1 MARWA
6 VTIPLILLTV
16 GPVAGQPLLQGSSSD
31 DWWFGWKYVR
41 SEVFQRWVDAYS
53 PDGPPVLVDA
63 ENMSTHDVLYL
74 PDRDVFVVCG
84 SPGVSVGPGR
94 VEVSAAA
101 DGFRES
107 TSLDVRGPA
116 VVDAWPDLVAAL
128 LDDTVCELRILRE
141 GQMPP
146 YEAIIR
152 KGDREIARETLD
164 MEDMPREVVEYAVYP
179 DRVVFRVLGRP
190 VPRTLAS
197 PPPSD
202 RVIVYTVT
210 FLPREGRILVSR
222 TVSRDPRLLRRLAQF
237 ASTYSPTVQVGVL
250 KTPSGTRPLYA
261 RFQPPWEDPLI
272 EAIDRAVLA
281 RCNSDE
287 TGLREVLR
295 EHPNVRLTEPRRRGS
310 GGNTVWAPLPPL
322 VPVRP
327 GRRGSRRLAAL
338 ALLALPLA
346 VAPASA
352 TTVTGGALGDY
363 ELLHECRER
372 ALQELTGGA
381 HVTVYVNPSGRSYTC
396 TYRPEDGSFVVGPS
410 PRLLPWDTVRGLR
423 LPDPAVILVGEY
435 LNSYLVYH
443 AGRTYLVAPV
453 TDLGPVVYVLE
464 GDSVRAYL
472 APEWVSTLVGRARW
486 ADVAFE
492 LSERGCTLRYY
503 LIRDGDVVEL
513 TVRIDFGA
521 ERPEFRARVVSDPR
535 AIKEIEE
542 RAERVERLSGRVG
555 GVVVHSL
562 EGTRPVLVTFELPED
577 HPLRRF
583 IDEGIDIATDP
594 VNTSM
599 SRLLS
604 WWFEWKRRFPN
615 VELLPDPS
623 DPTAGTVCAVLR
635 EPWLAIV
642 PDLLTAVCALPLDLA
657 LTTLEHR
664 LYDALEPRVE
674 PWTRDPLGRFL
685 AAVACYVPV
694 GLLEELLGRLLMPP
708 VVRSAVI
715 PVLSVVGLRIPEWNV
730 DEDVKEL
737 SERALY
743 CAVAPVV
750 DTVAMHRVVGLV
762 GSPVIAAF
770 TYALLDT
777 LWGCRDR
784 WLDVGYWLAFPVTIL
799 PPAIGESVFSLL
811 WSSLP
816 QPLAALL
823 YGLRNTRILTSPPAV
838 VPGSV
843 HRLVQVLTT
852 VALWTLSGGPT

>member
-1 MARWA
+1 MVARWA

-16 GPVAGQPLLQGSSSD
+16 GPVAGQPILQGSSSD

-63 ENMSTHDVLYL
+63 ENMSAPDVLYL

-84 SPGVSVGPGR
+84 TSEVSVGPGR
-94 VEVSAAA
+94 VEVSTAA

-146 YEAIIR
+146 YEAVIR
-152 KGDREIARETLD
+152 KGEREVARETLD
-164 MEDMPREVVEYAVYP
+164 MEDMLREVVEYAVYP

-190 VPRTLAS
+190 VPKSLNPSS
-197 PPPSD
+197 PPN
-202 RVIVYTVT
+202 RVIVYTIT

-222 TVSRDPRLLRRLAQF
+222 TVSRDPRLLYRLAQF

-250 KTPSGTRPLYA
+250 KTPSGALPLFA
-261 RFQPPWEDPLI
+261 RFQPPWEDPII
-272 EAIDRAVLA
+272 EAVDRAVLA
-281 RCNSDE
+281 WRNADE
-287 TGLREVLR
+287 AELREVLR
-295 EHPNVRLTEPRRRGS
+295 EHPNVRLPEPWWRRS
-310 GGNTVWAPLPPL
+310 GGNSVWTPLPPFA
-322 VPVRP
+322 PVRP
-327 GRRGSRRLAAL
+327 GRRRLRRLAAL
-338 ALLALPLA
+338 VLLALPLA

-363 ELLHECRER
+363 QLLHECRER

-410 PRLLPWDTVRGLR
+410 SRLSPWDAIQPK
-423 LPDPAVILVGEY
+423 LPDPAVISVGKY
-435 LNSYLVYH
+435 LSSYLVYH

-472 APEWVSTLVGRARW
+472 APEWVSTLVGRTRW
-486 ADVAFE
+486 ADATFE
-492 LSERGCTLRYY
+492 LSGRGCTLRYY
-503 LIRDGDVVEL
+503 LIRDEDVVEL
-513 TVRIDFGA
+513 TVRIDFSA
-521 ERPEFRARVVSDPR
+521 ERPEFWGRVVSDPR

-555 GVVVHSL
+555 GVVMHSL

-623 DPTAGTVCAVLR
+623 DPTAGTLCAVLR

-657 LTTLEHR
+657 LTTLERR

-674 PWTRDPLGRFL
+674 PWIRDPLGRFL
-685 AAVACYVPV
+685 AAVAYYVPV

-715 PVLSVVGLRIPEWNV
+715 PVLPVVGLRVPEWDV

-750 DTVAMHRVVGLV
+750 DTVAMHRVAELV

-777 LWGCRDR
+777 LWKDRGR

-799 PPAIGESVFSLL
+799 LPAIGGSVFSLL

-843 HRLVQVLTT
+843 HRLVQVLTA
-852 VALWTLSGGPT
+852 VALWTPLGAPT